1 MRWLAIALGLAVLVS
16 ACGMVWINGAKMD
29 AAVWHIDPATVERTG
44 RPNDYLVAP
53 EGVTAAAP
61 DRVADV
67 FEEAPDT
74 LLARFADIAMAEP
87 RVTEIGGGA
96 VFRTFVQR
104 SKLVGFPDFLTVKSV
119 PVAGGASLVV
129 YSRSQYGYSDL
140 GVNKARVED
149 WLSKL

>member
-1 MRWLAIALGLAVLVS
+1 M
-16 ACGMVWINGAKMD
+16 
-29 AAVWHIDPATVERTG
+29 
-44 RPNDYLVAP
+44 
-53 EGVTAAAP
+53 
-61 DRVADV
+61 
-67 FEEAPDT
+67 
-74 LLARFADIAMAEP
+74 
-87 RVTEIGGGA
+87 